1 MLPAYGAL
9 HHQHALI
16 WNFVLYSLPA
26 SQRGVYSSVCVC
38 CTASLPLKA
47 VCVRVRER
55 ERFFACGIK
64 RMCVCVC
71 PPRCGV
77 GLKTRTERKSVE

>member
-26 SQRGVYSSVCVC
+26 SQRGVYSCVCVCVRVIERDSLHVGLSVCVC
-38 CTASLPLKA
+38 
-47 VCVRVRER
+47 VCVFVHLGVVWALKQEQRGKVLSD
-55 ERFFACGIK
+55 
-64 RMCVCVC
+64 VCNV
-71 PPRCGV
+71 
-77 GLKTRTERKSVE
+77 

>member
-1 MLPAYGAL
+1 M
-9 HHQHALI
+9 
-16 WNFVLYSLPA
+16 LYSLPA

-64 RMCVCVC
+64 RMCVCVFVHL
-71 PPRCGV
+71 GV
-77 GLKTRTERKSVE
+77 AWALKQEQRGKVLSDVCNV